1 MKSLVL
7 KEVKRD
13 AKLKITK
20 FYKNI
25 NTSPTKRTK
34 HNKKAA
40 VLLLTHD
47 GHVFAY
53 NYN

>member
-40 VLLLTHD
+40 VPISVMFSPNEL
-47 GHVFAY
+47 
-53 NYN
+53 